1 MGAHTYDDDVT
12 DASTASPTVPNLRD
26 LGGLSARD
34 GGTVVPGRLLR
45 SGLPHATDVVPAHIE
60 WPPSVVVDLR
70 SPVEHGG
77 DHPLAPLNPRVV
89 NLPLLH
95 SLAPGWFTD
104 STLADLYAVVVDDS
118 ADLLVRLVQEVASAD
133 GATLVHCAAGK
144 DRTGVGVALVLSL
157 LGVDVE
163 AIEADYLRTAE
174 ALEAIDARLRP
185 PGTSPGYG
193 INPVFH
199 TVDVDALRV
208 AIARWHGHRG
218 GPTGWFLD
226 AGGERG
232 DLQRL
237 ESALLT

>member
-1 MGAHTYDDDVT
+1 MGAHTYDVDVT
-12 DASTASPTVPNLRD
+12 ADSAASPSVPNLRD
-26 LGGLSARD
+26 LGGLPARE
-34 GGTVVPGRLLR
+34 GGTVARGRLLR

-60 WPPSVVVDLR
+60 WPPSVVLDLR

-77 DHPLAPLNPRVV
+77 DHPLTPLNPRVV

-104 STLADLYAVVVDDS
+104 STLADLYAVVVEDS
-118 ADLLVRLVQEVASAD
+118 AHLLVQLVQEVAVAD

-185 PGTSPGYG
+185 PGTSPGHG
-193 INPVFH
+193 INPLFH
-199 TVDVDALRV
+199 AVDVDALRV
-208 AIARWHGHRG
+208 ALQRWHGHRA
-218 GPTGWFLD
+218 GPTGWYLE
-226 AGGERG
+226 AGGDRR
-232 DLQRL
+232 DLERL
-237 ESALLT
+237 ESSLLA

>member
-1 MGAHTYDDDVT
+1 MGAHTYDVDVT
-12 DASTASPTVPNLRD
+12 DIAARSPSVPNLRD
-26 LGGLSARD
+26 LGGLAARD
-34 GGTVVPGRLLR
+34 GGTLAHGRLLR

-60 WPPSVVVDLR
+60 WPPSLVVDLR

-77 DHPLAPLNPRVV
+77 DHPLTPLSPRVV

-104 STLADLYAVVVDDS
+104 STLADLYAVVVEDS

-157 LGVDVE
+157 LGVDVA

-174 ALEAIDARLRP
+174 ELEAIDARLRP

-199 TVDVDALRV
+199 AVDVDALRV
-208 AIARWHGHRG
+208 ALDRWHGHRD
-218 GPTGWFLD
+218 GPAGWFLE
-226 AGGERG
+226 AGGGRR
-232 DLQRL
+232 DLERL
-237 ESALLT
+237 ESSLLT

>member
-1 MGAHTYDDDVT
+1 M
-12 DASTASPTVPNLRD
+12 TAARADSSSVPNLRD

-34 GGTVVPGRLLR
+34 GGTVAHGRLLR
-45 SGLPHATDVVPAHIE
+45 SGLPQASDVVPTHIE

-118 ADLLVRLVQEVASAD
+118 AHLLVQLVQEVAAAD

-157 LGVDVE
+157 LGVDIE

-193 INPVFH
+193 INPLFH
-199 TVDVDALRV
+199 AVDVDALRV
-208 AIARWHGHRG
+208 ALQRWHGHRA
-218 GPTGWFLD
+218 GPMGWFLD
-226 AGGERG
+226 AGGDRR
-232 DLQRL
+232 DLERL
-237 ESALLT
+237 ESSLLT